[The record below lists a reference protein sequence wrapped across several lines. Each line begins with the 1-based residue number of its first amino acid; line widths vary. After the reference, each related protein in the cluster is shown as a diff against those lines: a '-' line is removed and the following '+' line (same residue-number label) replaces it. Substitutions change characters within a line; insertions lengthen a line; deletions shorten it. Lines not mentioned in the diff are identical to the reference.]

1 MSLILKETYRIKSG
15 EIALQLETGGKQ
27 TTIAHMKTAEIFGEM
42 SVLSML
48 SWHQIKKCISFF

>member
-1 MSLILKETYRIKSG
+1 MLLTPKETYRIKSG

-42 SVLSML
+42 SVLSTFCL
-48 SWHQIKKCISFF
+48 H